1 MTIVRGTTFARLP
14 STPSKAI
21 SIVSVTF
28 GSGDF
33 TSTSPGQTTLTSFHL
48 DRTVDLMTNITIT
61 QNDGGFFLS
70 LTLRTPDGGP
80 ESVKTSEVI
89 NAEPGTVVSIP
100 FDGIPEGFYDI
111 VIVPV
116 GGTAAGSFTASW
128 ENVDSDDS

>member
-1 MTIVRGTTFARLP
+1 MT
-14 STPSKAI
+14 TPSKAT

-33 TSTSPGQTTLTSFHL
+33 SSSAPDQTTLTSFHL

-89 NAEPGTVVSIP
+89 NTAESGTVVSIP

-116 GGTAAGSFTASW
+116 DGTVAGSFTATW
-128 ENVDSDDS
+128 ENVESDGS